1 MKLYGKWFTPD
12 INFALGKAAGISRD
26 THTGKDLLASRQPQP
41 QLVAF
46 AGPVPLSR
54 DGARKPEIG
63 SVIAWSQLLSLL
75 AYETKRQAVLP
86 LFECAG
92 VLDPKSRYAWVVS
105 KPTSASG
112 GRNQPRQVACAY
124 RVGQGCFANLGYP
137 EDIARTPAAG
147 RLTVRLTHE
156 VLRAEGVA
164 GVLRQLRAGLAA
176 RGGAPAALLVD
187 VESIATL
194 ASAELVRQKL
204 AAFFSSTAPTVAAER
219 GEPTAPEVEGGTGG
233 GGHGRRRLQELKV
246 IRRWQREAARNSS
259 VSQLAAEH
267 SASALTA
274 GMRYLRLAS
283 RGTGGSRGGG
293 SRGGRGGAKGSGL
306 RRANLRGYAP
316 GPYAIQLGGWGGLLR
331 RHTCGDGMMTA
342 PSRPPYVC

>member
-1 MKLYGKWFTPD
+1 
-12 INFALGKAAGISRD
+12 
-26 THTGKDLLASRQPQP
+26 
-41 QLVAF
+41 
-46 AGPVPLSR
+46 
-54 DGARKPEIG
+54 
-63 SVIAWSQLLSLL
+63 
-75 AYETKRQAVLP
+75 
-86 LFECAG
+86 
-92 VLDPKSRYAWVVS
+92 VVS

-112 GRNQPRQVACAY
+112 GPPQPRQVACAY

-176 RGGAPAALLVD
+176 RGAAPAALLVD

-194 ASAELVRQKL
+194 ASVELVQQKL
-204 AAFFSSTAPTVAAER
+204 RAFFGSTAPTVAAER
-219 GEPTAPEVEGGTGG
+219 GEPTAPEVEVGTGG
-233 GGHGRRRLQELKV
+233 GGHGRRRLQEPKV

-259 VSQLAAEH
+259 ASQLAAEH
-267 SASALTA
+267 STSALAA

-283 RGTGGSRGGG
+283 RGSRGSRGGG
-293 SRGGRGGAKGSGL
+293 SRGGRGGGRGGGKGSGL
-306 RRANLRGYAP
+306 RRASLRGYAP
-316 GPYAIQLGGWGGLLR
+316 GPYVSQLGGWGGVLR
-331 RHTCGDGMMTA
+331 RHTCGDGMMTV

>member
-1 MKLYGKWFTPD
+1 M
-12 INFALGKAAGISRD
+12 
-26 THTGKDLLASRQPQP
+26 
-41 QLVAF
+41 
-46 AGPVPLSR
+46 PLSR

-92 VLDPKSRYAWVVS
+92 VLDTTSRHAWVVS
-105 KPTSASG
+105 KPASASG

-147 RLTVRLTHE
+147 RLTVCLTHE

-164 GVLRQLRAGLAA
+164 GLLRQLRAGLAA

-194 ASAELVRQKL
+194 ASAELVGQKL
-204 AAFFSSTAPTVAAER
+204 AAFFHSTAPTAAAER
-219 GEPTAPEVEGGTGG
+219 GEVEARRSAARAHLDLATASEVEGGTGG

-259 VSQLAAEH
+259 ASQLADEH
-267 SASALTA
+267 STSALTA

-283 RGTGGSRGGG
+283 RGSRGSRGGG

-306 RRANLRGYAP
+306 RRANPRGFAP
-316 GPYAIQLGGWGGLLR
+316 GPQLGGWGGVLR
-331 RHTCGDGMMTA
+331 RHTCGDGVMTL
-342 PSRPPYVC
+342 PTRPPYVC

>member
-1 MKLYGKWFTPD
+1 M
-12 INFALGKAAGISRD
+12 
-26 THTGKDLLASRQPQP
+26 
-41 QLVAF
+41 
-46 AGPVPLSR
+46 PLSR

-92 VLDPKSRYAWVVS
+92 VLDTTSRHAWVVS
-105 KPTSASG
+105 KPVSASASG
-112 GRNQPRQVACAY
+112 GGKQPRQVACAY

-147 RLTVRLTHE
+147 RLTVCLTHE

-164 GVLRQLRAGLAA
+164 GLLRQLRAGLAA

-219 GEPTAPEVEGGTGG
+219 GEPTAPEVEVGTGG

-259 VSQLAAEH
+259 ASQLADEH
-267 SASALTA
+267 STSALTA

-283 RGTGGSRGGG
+283 RGSRGSRGGG

-316 GPYAIQLGGWGGLLR
+316 GPYASQLGEWGGLLR